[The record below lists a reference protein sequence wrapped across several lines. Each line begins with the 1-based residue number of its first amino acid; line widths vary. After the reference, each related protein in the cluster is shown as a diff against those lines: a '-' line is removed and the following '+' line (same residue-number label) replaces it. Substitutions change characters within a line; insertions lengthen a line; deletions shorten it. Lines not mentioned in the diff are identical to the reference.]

1 MKKNSPAGSPKS
13 KKKIRD
19 ISENLAEAAE
29 QRRLLAEG
37 YVETEKSRNRLLSL
51 IGRYEEN
58 SALSPLVRQSEMAG
72 ALLTAQINKI
82 FAAATALYAD
92 MGGSGAVTAEN
103 GTIALTD
110 GENTTPFGKLPLTD
124 KVCLFIAVKLCL
136 QKAAFPELETV
147 LLHGEI
153 TLDKEETA
161 ARLGGLKDKN
171 FIVEAMSAS
180 V

>member
-1 MKKNSPAGSPKS
+1 MKKIAR
-13 KKKIRD
+13 I
-19 ISENLAEAAE
+19 LALFSLIAT
-29 QRRLLAEG
+29 LLAHQCLFAE
-37 YVETEKSRNRLLSL
+37 LSL
-51 IGRYEEN
+51 DQVN
-58 SALSPLVRQSEMAG
+58 
-72 ALLTAQINKI
+72 QINKI

-92 MGGSGAVTAEN
+92 MGGSGVVTAEN

-153 TLDKEETA
+153 TLDKVETA